1 MYSRQH
7 VSSKPTSIH
16 NWLANVSTGTIE
28 QTASRHTQVHARTR
42 TMEQAN
48 QSTYTCTR
56 MQTDH
61 GASQPVN
68 IHKHTHANGSYGKL
82 VSRTQARARARTRTI
97 EHVIRLHVQHL
108 QIAAAQH
115 HILHDEEP
123 QSRGHPQLALRVRLE
138 DVGCHCSERSSPERT
153 KPRSVSKNR

>member
-1 MYSRQH
+1 MIISARHRGQ
-7 VSSKPTSIH
+7 KSIKMT
-16 NWLANVSTGTIE
+16 NVQPSTCIKQAN
-28 QTASRHTQVHARTR
+28 QHTQLACKRKHRDHR
-42 TMEQAN
+42 AN
-48 QSTYTCTR
+48 SQSTYTSTR
-56 MQTDH
+56 THTDH

-82 VSRTQARARARTRTI
+82 VSRTQARARTRTI